1 MACYIQPVLADDQG
15 ESLTNE
21 EIGSRIREARKRA
34 GLSEEAFAEMLGLT
48 QPTVSRIEAGKRTV
62 GAAELVRIAEAVGR
76 PAQAFLEAAPQ
87 SRYWFRLAEYVR
99 PGPMKDAV
107 DWAELF
113 VHQVRVLREFTEQ
126 LELPANDR
134 LEFEPPVSVTA
145 AQLAA
150 DNVRRQLGLGDG
162 PAPDLYELI
171 ERTGCLVKVRE
182 FEEWG
187 PDAVFVPGPVSII
200 VLNGAKAGPRQRFTL
215 AHEFAHY
222 LFDRAAVVLD
232 EDVYR
237 EPTDSD
243 RQTAKRERIANA
255 FAAHFLMP
263 KSGIEAELVR
273 RFDKRIPTEATHA
286 FWLAYHFG
294 VSLQA
299 ICYQLES
306 VGLAPGPK
314 TRRWM
319 QTDQH
324 ALAGA
329 LGLLT
334 AQQHQAVRER
344 WPREFLVRL
353 AVALERELVTPSD
366 ASRHLHGDEDA
377 LRAVLAHTNQA
388 ASQAIDF
395 ASPA

>member
-1 MACYIQPVLADDQG
+1 VFAEDQG
-15 ESLTNE
+15 QPLTNE
-21 EIGSRIREARKRA
+21 EIGSRIREARKSA
-34 GLSEEAFAEMLGLT
+34 GLSEEAFAELLGLT
-48 QPTVSRIEAGKRTV
+48 QPTVSRIEAGKRSV

-76 PAQAFLEAAPQ
+76 PAQAFLEATPQ
-87 SRYWFRLAEYVR
+87 ARYWFRLAEYVR
-99 PGPMKDAV
+99 PGPMKEAV
-107 DWAELF
+107 DWAERF
-113 VHQVRVLREFTEQ
+113 MHQVRVLREFTQQ

-134 LEFEPPVSVTA
+134 LDFEPPASVSA

-171 ERTGCLVKVRE
+171 ERTGCLVKVRQ
-182 FEEWG
+182 FDEWG
-187 PDAVFVPGPVSII
+187 PDAVYVPGPVSII
-200 VLNGAKAGPRQRFTL
+200 VLNGAKPGPRQRFTL
-215 AHEFAHY
+215 AHEFAHF
-222 LFDRAAVVLD
+222 LFDRATVVLD
-232 EDVYR
+232 EDVYQ
-237 EPTDSD
+237 EPSDGD
-243 RQTAKRERIANA
+243 RQIAKRERIANA

-273 RFDKRIPTEATHA
+273 RFDKRIPTEVTHA

-306 VGLAPGPK
+306 VGLAPAPK

-319 QTDQH
+319 HTDQH
-324 ALAGA
+324 TLAGA

-334 AQQHQAVRER
+334 DQQHQAVRER

-353 AVALERELVTPSD
+353 AVALERELITPTD
-366 ASRHLHGDEDA
+366 AARHLQGDQDA
-377 LRAVLAHTNQA
+377 LNALLAHTHLP
-388 ASQAIDF
+388 ASEAINF